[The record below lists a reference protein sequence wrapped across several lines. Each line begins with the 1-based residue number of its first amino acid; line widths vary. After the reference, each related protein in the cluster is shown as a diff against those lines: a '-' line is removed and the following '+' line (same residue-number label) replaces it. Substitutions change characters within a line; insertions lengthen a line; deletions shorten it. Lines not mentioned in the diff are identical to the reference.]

1 MIKLSLATMVR
12 DESGILRGKS
22 GSRIEC
28 SCWRVEVIGYVSSPA
43 LEGPG

>member
-1 MIKLSLATMVR
+1 MIKLLLAAMVR

-28 SCWRVEVIGYVSSPA
+28 SCWRMEVIGDISSPA